1 MNVSFITSSV
11 KKVFFYFDVTCMLN
25 CFKLFLREYVYHL
38 KKSLMIALT
47 DFSVF
52 CTTIVC
58 ESVVA
63 LGVSAICWCVSNLL
77 VFLSVDSCRT
87 NNLPFGVDLGQF

>member
-1 MNVSFITSSV
+1 
-11 KKVFFYFDVTCMLN
+11 MLN
-25 CFKLFLREYVYHL
+25 CFKLFLREYGYHL
-38 KKSLMIALT
+38 NKSLMIALT

-63 LGVSAICWCVSNLL
+63 VGVSGICWCFCQLIVAGQTICLL
-77 VFLSVDSCRT
+77 ESIWGSFDKLEQ
-87 NNLPFGVDLGQF
+87 L

>member
-1 MNVSFITSSV
+1 
-11 KKVFFYFDVTCMLN
+11 MLN